1 MAEPGARHFLPWV
14 RQGTAAS
21 IVDPDALTANQPAK
35 TSMAVTLE
43 FDEFD
48 ASSKIDLYGPA
59 DVTAIDPRQIVRIEP
74 QPFTTDHPYNL
85 FPAIEFDRPDFPW
98 LFTPAKAGAN
108 EKLRPWLCLVVVRK
122 RDGVRLDRQGGGT
135 LPVLQVA
142 APARPARE
150 LPDPEETWA
159 WAHAQITGGASDN
172 TTALENAITNAPERT
187 VSRLLC
193 PRRLEPGTAY
203 IACVVPAFEVGR
215 KAGLGD
221 EITASD
227 LAKLAPSW
235 QPSASTV
242 SLPVYYSWEFGTAE
256 AADFESLVRLLEP
269 RPIGER
275 VGTLQLDVGAAG
287 SGLPQADDAVVPMRG
302 ALQPV
307 AFAAAPQ
314 PPVPP
319 ALQAELAKRLNAPA
333 DALASSAVDPLV
345 APPIYGAPYPK
356 RERVTL
362 TPTAP
367 PWLDELN
374 LDPRDRIAAALG
386 TQVVRQDQEALMASA
401 WQQAEALRRANLE
414 RRRRQLALAT
424 RTAIYTKQ
432 VSRLDKDAVLQVAG
446 NSMKRMTAGAVGTKT
461 AATQVWSSAFPA
473 FAEPVLRRVAR
484 PRGPLNRRV
493 LPSGFTTT
501 QSRRLVA
508 LVDRLSPVPSAAPA
522 RAGGISITNPAPVVP
537 SMVTIRRVSTAA
549 NLPSVDAG
557 KVQPNA
563 VRNEPARGFFV
574 WNKDHWE
581 RSSAAFGQQLRE
593 AALAHLDRVFKP
605 SSVAF
610 HPTTTPDVSRL
621 LGNLNPGATTSG
633 IKTFAQAAG
642 ADDGELVAHP
652 RFARPMSERL
662 IEIAPDFLL
671 PGLDQVPPN
680 TVTLVQANGRFIE
693 AFMVGLNHEM
703 GRELLWREYP
713 TDLRG
718 TYFKNFWDD
727 ADDDGIAM
735 GFPPIHSWTNSLGA
749 NRNASVGDP
758 LILLLRGDLIRRY
771 PNAILYAAKAERDAN
786 GRIRPGATERFPLFR
801 GAAPPDVTFF
811 GFRMTA
817 TEARGSAQP
826 NGDPGWFFVLQ
837 QQPGEPDFG
846 LDVDPGG
853 EPKPVTR
860 WNQLTWRHL
869 ARTPEAL
876 ADLTHASVKAGP
888 DVSANPPGATW
899 GFNGAHMARITMQQA
914 VCVAIHARQMLP

>member
-1 MAEPGARHFLPWV
+1 MAEQGARHFLPWV
-14 RQGTAAS
+14 RQGTAAG
-21 IVDPDALTANQPAK
+21 IVDPDTLTANQPAT
-35 TSMAVTLE
+35 TSLAVTLE
-43 FDEFD
+43 FDDFD
-48 ASSKIDLYGPA
+48 AGSTIQLYGPA
-59 DVTAIDPRQIVRIEP
+59 DVTAIDPRQIVRLEP
-74 QPFTTDHPYNL
+74 RPFTTDYPYNL

-108 EKLRPWLCLVVVRK
+108 EKLRPWLCLVVVQK
-122 RDGVRLDRQGGGT
+122 QDGVRLARRGGGA
-135 LPVLQVA
+135 LPILEIA
-142 APARPARE
+142 PPARLARE
-150 LPDPEETWA
+150 LPEADETWA
-159 WAHAQITGGASDN
+159 WAHAQITGSAGDN
-172 TTALENAITNAPERT
+172 PSVLTAAITNAPELT

-193 PRRLEPGTAY
+193 PRRLEPSTAY
-203 IACVVPAFEVGR
+203 IACVVPAFDVGR

-221 EITASD
+221 AITASD
-227 LAKLAPSW
+227 LARLAPSW
-235 QPSASTV
+235 HLGASTV
-242 SLPVYYSWEFGTAE
+242 SLPVYFSWEFSSGET
-256 AADFESLVRLLEP
+256 ADFESLVRLLAP

-275 VGTLQLDVGAAG
+275 VGTLALDIGAAG
-287 SGLPQADDAVVPMRG
+287 SGLPRIDDAVVPMRG

-307 AFAAAPQ
+307 GLAAAPQ
-314 PPVPP
+314 PPVPL
-319 ALQAELAKRLNAPA
+319 ALQAELAKLLNAPA

-345 APPIYGAPYPK
+345 APPIYGAPYAK
-356 RERVTL
+356 RDRVAPA
-362 TPTAP
+362 PTAP

-414 RRRRQLALAT
+414 RRRHQLAVAT

-432 VSRLDKDAVLQVAG
+432 VSRLDKDVVLQVAG
-446 NSMKRMTAGAVGTKT
+446 NSMKRMTAGAAGTKT

-473 FAEPVLRRVAR
+473 FADPVLRRVAR

-501 QSRRLVA
+501 QGRRLVA
-508 LVDRLSPVPSAAPA
+508 LVDRLSPATSTAPP
-522 RAGGISITNPAPVVP
+522 RPGGVSITNPAPVVP
-537 SMVTIRRVSTAA
+537 SMVTIRKVSTAA
-549 NLPSVDAG
+549 KLPSVDAG
-557 KVQPNA
+557 KVNPTA

-581 RSSAAFGQQLRE
+581 RSTAQFGQQLRE

-605 SSVAF
+605 SNVAF
-610 HPTTTPDVSRL
+610 KPATTPDVAKL
-621 LGNLNPGATTSG
+621 LGNLNPGV
-633 IKTFAQAAG
+633 AAPG
-642 ADDGELVAHP
+642 TVAVARTAGTDDGEQIAHP

-662 IEIAPDFLL
+662 IDIAPDFLL
-671 PGLDQVPPN
+671 PGLDQVPAN

-713 TDLRG
+713 TDRRG
-718 TYFKNFWDD
+718 TCFANFWDD
-727 ADDDGIAM
+727 ADDDGVAM
-735 GFPPIHSWTNSLGA
+735 GFPPIHSWTRSLGA

-771 PNAILYAAKAERDAN
+771 PNAILYAAKAERDAS
-786 GRIRPGATERFPLFR
+786 GRIKPGATERLPLFR

-811 GFRMTA
+811 GFRMTTA
-817 TEARGSAQP
+817 EARGSTQP

-853 EPKPVTR
+853 EPVPVTR

-876 ADLTHASVKAGP
+876 ADLTHVKLESGP
-888 DVSANPPGATW
+888 DVSGNPPGATW

-914 VCVAIHARQMLP
+914 VRVAIHAGQMLP